1 MYCNLHPYFLK
12 LSFVLSRVHASA
24 FHFGLLSSLLE
35 ERQEREES
43 NRRDRVVIVGDPSTV
58 RIHGKREVFVQGT
71 K

>member
-1 MYCNLHPYFLK
+1 MCLAKYM
-12 LSFVLSRVHASA
+12 
-24 FHFGLLSSLLE
+24 LLLFTFSSLLE